1 MCMDSVCVFSVCFG
15 KEQKSNKYRLR
26 NPLSSYSCNAELK
39 IQLIAANVEVLL
51 GELIGDKIALDNKNL
66 FHLVLLCSYFS
77 LLWSQGFIGKTQ
89 VVDVPL
95 VRRQVQL
102 IPVIFRSFGSTV
114 SFGSVITTGD
124 DDDDLELERG
134 VVRVWYKRSAWCGS
148 SVQFWL
154 KKKTVAH
161 KKCT

>member
-77 LLWSQGFIGKTQ
+77 LL
-89 VVDVPL
+89 
-95 VRRQVQL
+95 
-102 IPVIFRSFGSTV
+102 
-114 SFGSVITTGD
+114 
-124 DDDDLELERG
+124 
-134 VVRVWYKRSAWCGS
+134 
-148 SVQFWL
+148 
-154 KKKTVAH
+154 
-161 KKCT
+161 

>member
-51 GELIGDKIALDNKNL
+51 GERIGDKIALDNKNL

-77 LLWSQGFIGKTQ
+77 LLWSQGFIGKNAGSWRTTGPETGSIDTGHIQ
-89 VVDVPL
+89 VVWQHSELWLCYHHRWWWWRPWIRERSRESL
-95 VRRQVQL
+95 VQEVGL
-102 IPVIFRSFGSTV
+102 MWLVCSVLTEEENCST
-114 SFGSVITTGD
+114 
-124 DDDDLELERG
+124 
-134 VVRVWYKRSAWCGS
+134 
-148 SVQFWL
+148 
-154 KKKTVAH
+154 
-161 KKCT
+161 